1 MSTDGRTEAMTNTPA
16 PEAITGPRAT
26 TNFQGFPYC
35 TDPECRAKWNHA
47 HGVNPDYP
55 TVVALATTPAER
67 AALVM
72 RGYTIW
78 APNY

>member
-1 MSTDGRTEAMTNTPA
+1 MTTY
-16 PEAITGPRAT
+16 TTRAT

-35 TDPECRAKWNHA
+35 TDPKCRAKWTHA
-47 HGVNPDYP
+47 HGVQPDYP
-55 TVVALATTPAER
+55 TVVALATTATER

-78 APNY
+78 APNC